1 MNKYK
6 YTLVEQEEGGEEES
20 GLKTIKG
27 KNELILTA
35 LGGKTV
41 DDLMAVLQNPE
52 NLKGTYVL
60 KSEGLA
66 DLEKRVFG
74 DPKAS
79 YDSNEKTY
87 QENGKELY
95 RKIAT
100 TVGGFKKGTEFS
112 KPGKFRFPEKNKY
125 NLDLIKKYFEK
136 TQSEEGEKSVRTSLN
151 PVPVDDISL
160 KFQVGE
166 RKILE
171 KILQNAKLEPGKDY
185 DIKIQKSKD
194 IELREMIKKQISK
207 LFN

>member
-1 MNKYK
+1 MNKFK
-6 YTLVEQEEGGEEES
+6 YRLVENEETGEEES
-20 GLKTIKG
+20 GLKTLKG

-35 LGGKTV
+35 LGGKTA

-79 YDSNEKTY
+79 YDSNEKIY
-87 QENGKELY
+87 QENGMDLY
-95 RKIAT
+95 RKIAKE
-100 TVGGFKKGTEFS
+100 VGGFKKGTEFT

-125 NLDLIKKYFEK
+125 NLDLIKKYLEK
-136 TQSEEGEKSVRTSLN
+136 TQETGEKSVRTSLN
-151 PVPVDDISL
+151 PVPIDDISL

-171 KILQNAKLEPGKDY
+171 KILQNSKLESGKDY
-185 DIKIQKSKD
+185 DIKVQKSKD